1 MSKVNTKEFP
11 KKKTEIEKIVS
22 KRVVFIIDECHRSTF
37 GDMLIDIKR
46 TFPHAVFFGFTGTP
60 INEENQK
67 KSNTTQTIF
76 GERLH
81 TYSIA
86 NGIIDK
92 NVLGF
97 DPYMCPTYKDKA
109 LRRCVALEKQK
120 HRRTRKL
127 WLMRLKRKYIS
138 TI

>member
-1 MSKVNTKEFP
+1 MTSIQKMSKVNTEEFP
-11 KKKTEIEKIVS
+11 KKKNEIEKIVS

-60 INEENQK
+60 INDENQK

-86 NGIIDK
+86 NEIGRASCRER
-92 NVLGF
+92 V
-97 DPYMCPTYKDKA
+97 
-109 LRRCVALEKQK
+109 
-120 HRRTRKL
+120 
-127 WLMRLKRKYIS
+127 
-138 TI
+138 